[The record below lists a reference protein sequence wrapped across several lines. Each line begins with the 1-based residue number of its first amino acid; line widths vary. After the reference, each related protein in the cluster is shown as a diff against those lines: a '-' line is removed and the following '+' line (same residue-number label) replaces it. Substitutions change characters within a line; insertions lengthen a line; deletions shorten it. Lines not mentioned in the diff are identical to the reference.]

1 MNRNKTIEFSKG
13 SEGLIEAFL
22 RRELEEFKSLSSAI
36 VTHIKNIKNRTME
49 KKRLHPDLMKNL
61 TEYKGKMIQIEKDLK
76 NYAIFARDG
85 NNVK

>member
-36 VTHIKNIKNRTME
+36 VTHIKNIKNLTME

-61 TEYKGKMIQIEKDLK
+61 TEYKASILDIERKLKD
-76 NYAIFARDG
+76 YAIFARDG
-85 NNVK
+85 SNGK